1 MICDKGRLGKHQKR
15 WAFEVADAVRNKA
28 VIYLLEQSQKQ
39 TIALERRPF
48 RQLSNR
54 SDVSWCLLKIRGSE
68 VHFLPTIEV
77 CIPMWRVC
85 IPMWR
90 GFGVAF
96 FSQLPVS
103 KFFGVLFLACF
114 VHLNAVDV
122 FCMISPFMH
131 LSFRLKSRG
140 L

>member
-1 MICDKGRLGKHQKR
+1 MCDKGRLGKHQKR
-15 WAFEVADAVRNKA
+15 WAFEGADAVRNKA
-28 VIYLLEQSQKQ
+28 VICLLEQSQKQ

-48 RQLSNR
+48 RQF
-54 SDVSWCLLKIRGSE
+54 SWCLLKIQGSE
-68 VHFLPTIEV
+68 VHFLLTIE
-77 CIPMWRVC
+77 VC

-96 FSQLPVS
+96 FSQLPVL
-103 KFFGVLFLACF
+103 KFFGVLFLGCF
-114 VHLNAVDV
+114 DHSDQTFNAVDL

>member
-48 RQLSNR
+48 RQF
-54 SDVSWCLLKIRGSE
+54 SWCLLKIRGSE

-77 CIPMWRVC
+77 CIPMWQ
-85 IPMWR
+85 

-96 FSQLPVS
+96 FSQLPVL